1 MKEEKLPKYSMKE
14 VLNILNV
21 SQSTLYRIR
30 KKNGLLTSHIK
41 RRYSEQ
47 EVEELGML
55 ILNNYNHNT
64 RN

>member
-30 KKNGLLTSHIK
+30 KKEWITNKPYKKKIF
-41 RRYSEQ
+41 R
-47 EVEELGML
+47 
-55 ILNNYNHNT
+55 T
-64 RN
+64 RG

>member
-55 ILNNYNHNT
+55 ILNNYNHNI